1 VKKFFRLS
9 LAAPLVL
16 SLAAIARTTAP
27 AEAIAVLSTAITPA
41 GPGGTSGRL
50 RKVAERAVRRVRLS
64 PRWTVGGTA
73 EDTTILLPLQ
83 LRATREHF
91 LVYDGVA
98 QRLLALTPAS
108 GRIAWRFGRPGR
120 GPGEFGG
127 VAKLTAQRDG
137 GAFVVDFALSR
148 MTAVSEEGT
157 AGRRVEYRMGV
168 NPRGVCEAGDTHIH
182 LRATESG
189 EIERVHQSTGARTT
203 QDLPWPALRA
213 LPSLVR
219 QSMIFEHPQAGVC
232 LISVSFGPMFALL
245 DQSGVRARAQWIEE
259 IPMGQAAST
268 GKGSWR
274 MLPST
279 QGALGATAVGS
290 AFAVLFR
297 GRGPKRGRF
306 VDFYSVIDA
315 HYLFSIEL
323 PFPAADIAFGHGL
336 LALAGETEDGAPFVR
351 AFSVTPSLEAM
362 VAQAMTASGRVAR

>member
-1 VKKFFRLS
+1 MRDHALRVRPVAWCAVAGEPSRRVAETAAAGRIVADTRLDHAPTNRGVEHHSFDDASTGPIPPHTNRPSAPRRAARAACCHLRGEPARAERCLDRRMGPDADRRSVKKFFRLS

-157 AGRRVEYRMGV
+157 AGRRVEYRMGAK
-168 NPRGVCEAGDTHIH
+168 PAIPTFTSARRRAGRSSVCI
-182 LRATESG
+182 S
-189 EIERVHQSTGARTT
+189 
-203 QDLPWPALRA
+203 PRA
-213 LPSLVR
+213 LGR
-219 QSMIFEHPQAGVC
+219 HRIC
-232 LISVSFGPMFALL
+232 
-245 DQSGVRARAQWIEE
+245 
-259 IPMGQAAST
+259 
-268 GKGSWR
+268 
-274 MLPST
+274 
-279 QGALGATAVGS
+279 
-290 AFAVLFR
+290 
-297 GRGPKRGRF
+297 RGPRCVHCRRWCG
-306 VDFYSVIDA
+306 S
-315 HYLFSIEL
+315 
-323 PFPAADIAFGHGL
+323 P
-336 LALAGETEDGAPFVR
+336 
-351 AFSVTPSLEAM
+351 
-362 VAQAMTASGRVAR
+362 